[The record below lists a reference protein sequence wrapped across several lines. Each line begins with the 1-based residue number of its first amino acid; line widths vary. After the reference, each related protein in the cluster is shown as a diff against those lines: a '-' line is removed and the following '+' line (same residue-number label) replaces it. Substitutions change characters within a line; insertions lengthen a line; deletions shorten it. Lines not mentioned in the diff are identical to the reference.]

1 MKKYPHGLTLNAVCA
16 AIDDY
21 QRHED
26 SVPEEG
32 ILAAFSTLLGHSD
45 IADALRSMERTVDA
59 NMAAA
64 QAMHDDM
71 YHWKQR
77 AEAAEALNNH
87 LELAV
92 KKAEGV
98 SEALR
103 RKVEAA
109 EAKMAELAKQEPVA
123 YWHHSGQVVTREE
136 CHDEKIF
143 AICCK
148 VERPLFTRP
157 APAADLA
164 ELVPDPAQNKYWD
177 NLGYGTRFKV
187 RDYHNDVVAI
197 LRKIE
202 ETK

>member
-1 MKKYPHGLTLNAVCA
+1 MKKLN
-16 AIDDY
+16 
-21 QRHED
+21 E
-26 SVPEEG
+26 
-32 ILAAFSTLLGHSD
+32 LAE
-45 IADALRSMERTVDA
+45 M
-59 NMAAA
+59 
-64 QAMHDDM
+64 
-71 YHWKQR
+71 
-77 AEAAEALNNH
+77 AEAARDL
-87 LELAV
+87 
-92 KKAEGV
+92 GV
-98 SEALR
+98 SMDRVEPATILAIAKAFQALEQENSELRQQRAGLAKEANDL
-103 RKVEAA
+103 
-109 EAKMAELAKQEPVA
+109 EAKLAELAKQEPVA

-202 ETK
+202 EAR

>member
-1 MKKYPHGLTLNAVCA
+1 MTEEQKQALIEHIETDLELLRNVTLKHC
-16 AIDDY
+16 
-21 QRHED
+21 HEVERECVLRD
-26 SVPEEG
+26 IEANE
-32 ILAAFSTLLGHSD
+32 IALAALTTP
-45 IADALRSMERTVDA
+45 E
-59 NMAAA
+59 
-64 QAMHDDM
+64 
-71 YHWKQR
+71 YWKQR
-77 AEAAEALNNH
+77 AEAAEAKL
-87 LELAV
+87 
-92 KKAEGV
+92 
-98 SEALR
+98 
-103 RKVEAA
+103 
-109 EAKMAELAKQEPVA
+109 AELAKQEPVA